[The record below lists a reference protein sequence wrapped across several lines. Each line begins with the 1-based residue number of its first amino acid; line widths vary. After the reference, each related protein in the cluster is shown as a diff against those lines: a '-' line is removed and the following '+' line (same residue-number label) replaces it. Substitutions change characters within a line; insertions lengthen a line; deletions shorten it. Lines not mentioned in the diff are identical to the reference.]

1 MALRK
6 KLLPYLLATL
16 CFMYHSTRAQDSSWH
31 TPEIPTWRFINQS
44 ENKVRNQE
52 QLVPVFRKLLQLEM
66 QHKGVVRIVH
76 IGDSHLQAD
85 MITSVLRNGI
95 QGYFGNA
102 GRGLVFPYQLA
113 KSNAPADISSSSNTS
128 WQYNRNSHPEIS
140 IQTGVSGFGIH
151 SGQGN
156 ASVSLQLKEIDG
168 TPQYFNKLSF
178 FTGTDSLCYTLDA
191 PGMKAPVQL
200 STHPSS
206 NMPLVYQSDKLL
218 SGFKLSRNSD
228 CGTNG
233 TFSFYGALLERT
245 DVPGVIYNTIG
256 VNGAQYYQYTS
267 VPLFWQQLSALSAD
281 IYIVSLG
288 TNEAQKQN
296 ITEEEMMEQC
306 GHFLAELRKVNPQA
320 IVLLT
325 TPAGSFFK
333 GNKPNAALQTVSNAI
348 IRFCKEQQLPYWDL
362 YHISS
367 GYNGANS
374 WRRYNLM
381 SHDLVHY
388 NAQGYRLQ
396 GQLFLY
402 ALVKAYNDFKR
413 QPQQTNR

>member
-6 KLLPYLLATL
+6 RIGQCLLAASL
-16 CFMYHSTRAQDSSWH
+16 FMHITAHAQDSAWH
-31 TPEIPTWRFINQS
+31 LPEIPTWRFINQS
-44 ENKVRNQE
+44 ENKVQQQE
-52 QLVPVFRKLLQLEM
+52 QLTPVFRKLLQLEAA
-66 QHKGVVRIVH
+66 HKGVVRIVH

-113 KSNAPADISSSSNTS
+113 KSNAPADIGSSSNTS
-128 WQYNRNSHPEIS
+128 WQYNRCSHPEIS
-140 IQTGVSGFGIH
+140 IQTGISGFGIH

-168 TPQYFNKLSF
+168 RPQYFNKLSF
-178 FTGTDSLCYTLDA
+178 FLGTDSLCYTLDA
-191 PGMKAPVQL
+191 PDMKPAPL
-200 STHPSS
+200 SARPSA
-206 NMPLVYQSDKLL
+206 NAPLVYQSDKLL
-218 SGFKLSRNSD
+218 SGFRLSRNAD
-228 CGTNG
+228 CGMVG
-233 TFSFYGALLERT
+233 TYSFYGVSLERT
-245 DVPGVIYNTIG
+245 DMPGVIYHTIG
-256 VNGAQYYQYTS
+256 VNGAQYYQYTN
-267 VPLFWQQLSALSAD
+267 VPLFWQQLSALNAD

-296 ITEEEMMEQC
+296 ITEDEMMLQC
-306 GHFLAELRKVNPQA
+306 SNFLTELRKINPQA

-333 GNKPNAALQTVSNAI
+333 GNRPNAALQPVSNAI

-362 YHISS
+362 YHISN
-367 GYNGANS
+367 GYYGANS
-374 WRRYNLM
+374 WKRYGLM

-402 ALVKAYNDFKR
+402 ALVKAYNDFKN
-413 QPQQTNR
+413 QQLKAH